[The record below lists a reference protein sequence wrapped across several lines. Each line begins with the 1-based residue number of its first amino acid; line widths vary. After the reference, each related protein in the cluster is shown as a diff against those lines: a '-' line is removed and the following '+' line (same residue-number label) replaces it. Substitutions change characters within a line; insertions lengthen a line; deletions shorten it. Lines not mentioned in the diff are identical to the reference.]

1 MLNVHDLALIELFFL
16 QLNYREA
23 YHKEKHMYT
32 TVLDTFDF
40 VRCHN
45 FKHFFSNVSEEN
57 RCQLSRFDSYL
68 TCKIMLMVGCASY
81 NRKTTLLSGTK
92 SKQRATR
99 FHMIH
104 MPCNMP
110 KARRSF

>member
-1 MLNVHDLALIELFFL
+1 MYSYRINLIILFL

-45 FKHFFSNVSEEN
+45 FKHFFSNVSEEIIVN
-57 RCQLSRFDSYL
+57 LQHLIYIL
-68 TCKIMLMVGCASY
+68 PAETC
-81 NRKTTLLSGTK
+81 
-92 SKQRATR
+92 
-99 FHMIH
+99 
-104 MPCNMP
+104 
-110 KARRSF
+110 